1 MIFTKKLLIFCFLIP
16 ILIFGLKFSLVE
28 SANLS
33 EVDIMLKKEQFELS
47 KLKKEIANQTRII
60 NKMDKKKYSLLKKQ
74 RVLDAQLKVRERELK
89 IYNWNLEIN
98 KKNINKLTE
107 RIAESEKKVYS
118 QEKILG
124 SRLRTIYKE
133 GDLFAFKLLFSSED
147 FSDLLR
153 RSKYMNSIL
162 VYDKLI
168 FDSYERSV
176 VDFNN
181 KKIALLEAKAK
192 ISSYKKIAIVKTNE
206 IRVEKNKKKKFL
218 VKLVKEKKNNNLL
231 IKELE
236 KSSKKLNQLI
246 SRLENKINYGEGL
259 DIIDKKGSLLP
270 PVKGKFLNKFGRG
283 RDEKYNSDIIYN
295 GVAMQVKKGS
305 PVRSIFDGT
314 VLYTGI
320 LDGYGNIIIIGH
332 GENYHSLY
340 GYLDEI
346 ISNVGKTVRSGQII
360 GRSGETGSV
369 RGEALYFEM
378 RYKGKPIEPTAWL
391 SQLN

>member
-1 MIFTKKLLIFCFLIP
+1 MILTTKPLIFCFIIF
-16 ILIFGLKFSLVE
+16 ILIFVLKFSLVE

-33 EVDIMLKKEQFELS
+33 EVDIMLKKEQFELN
-47 KLKKEIANQTRII
+47 KLKKEIIDQTRII
-60 NKMDKKKYSLLKKQ
+60 NKMDKKEYSLLKKQ
-74 RVLDAQLKVRERELK
+74 RVLDGQLKIRERELK

-98 KKNINKLTE
+98 KKNINKLTK
-107 RIAESEKKVYS
+107 RIAEGEEKVYS

-168 FDSYERSV
+168 FNSYERAV

-181 KKIALLEAKAK
+181 KKTALLEAKVK
-192 ISSYKKIAIVKTNE
+192 ISSYKKAALEKTKE
-206 IRVEKNKKKKFL
+206 IRVEKNKKNLFL
-218 VKLVKEKKNNNLL
+218 VRLVKEKKNNNLL

-236 KSSKKLNQLI
+236 ASSKKLNQLI
-246 SRLENKINYGEGL
+246 SRLENKISYGEGL

-270 PVKGKFLNKFGRG
+270 PVIGKFLNKFGRG
-283 RDEKYNSDIIYN
+283 RDKKYNSDIIHN
-295 GVAMQVKKGS
+295 GVAMKVKKGS
-305 PVRSIFDGT
+305 PVRSVFDGR

-346 ISNVGKTVRSGQII
+346 FSNVGKTVRSGQII

-391 SQLN
+391 SHLN

>member
-1 MIFTKKLLIFCFLIP
+1 MIFTKKPLIFFFLIF
-16 ILIFGLKFSLVE
+16 ILIFGLNFSLVE

-47 KLKKEIANQTRII
+47 KLKKEIVNQTRII

-168 FDSYERSV
+168 FNSYERSV

-181 KKIALLEAKAK
+181 KKIALLEAKVK

-218 VKLVKEKKNNNLL
+218 VKLIKEKKNNNLL
-231 IKELE
+231 IKELK

-270 PVKGKFLNKFGRG
+270 PVKGKFLNKFGHG

-305 PVRSIFDGT
+305 RVRSVFDGT

>member
-1 MIFTKKLLIFCFLIP
+1 MRFTKKPLIFFFLIF

-47 KLKKEIANQTRII
+47 KLKKEIVNQTRII

-98 KKNINKLTE
+98 KKNINKLTKKITE
-107 RIAESEKKVYS
+107 GEEKVYS

-168 FDSYERSV
+168 FNSYERAV

-181 KKIALLEAKAK
+181 KKTALLEAKVK
-192 ISSYKKIAIVKTNE
+192 ISSYKKAALEKTKE
-206 IRVEKNKKKKFL
+206 IRVEKNKKKLFL
-218 VKLVKEKKNNNLL
+218 VRLVKEKKT
-231 IKELE
+231 
-236 KSSKKLNQLI
+236 
-246 SRLENKINYGEGL
+246 
-259 DIIDKKGSLLP
+259 II
-270 PVKGKFLNKFGRG
+270 FL
-283 RDEKYNSDIIYN
+283 
-295 GVAMQVKKGS
+295 
-305 PVRSIFDGT
+305 
-314 VLYTGI
+314 
-320 LDGYGNIIIIGH
+320 
-332 GENYHSLY
+332 
-340 GYLDEI
+340 
-346 ISNVGKTVRSGQII
+346 
-360 GRSGETGSV
+360 
-369 RGEALYFEM
+369 
-378 RYKGKPIEPTAWL
+378 
-391 SQLN
+391 